1 MPSLVCI
8 RGRPKL
14 TCASSTRGVICI
26 KFTMFQKLTTCRFG
40 SAKQLSKLLAA
51 ACLRKA
57 FVVTKRGKVKF
68 DNLVHAS
75 SLSMVTRF
83 LGICAYFGPCHLFQ
97 PVARELP
104 AHTLPT
110 ASIDRLHVRPFSRFL
125 GHPFCAVYRF
135 VRLSQSRDQSM
146 VKLQISFKRAKMSN
160 VALRFHASSL
170 LIISTEIG
178 PMRTR

>member
-40 SAKQLSKLLAA
+40 SAKQLAKLLAA

-68 DNLVHAS
+68 DNLADAS
-75 SLSMVTRF
+75 SWLRGFQEFVLISGRVIYF
-83 LGICAYFGPCHLFQ
+83 KLQLGNFQ
-97 PVARELP
+97 PTRYRLQVLTVCMCVLLVDSWVIRFARCIVSLGCPRVATKAWSNYKLVLSVLKCQTQLCVSMHRRCLLL
-104 AHTLPT
+104 A
-110 ASIDRLHVRPFSRFL
+110 RKL
-125 GHPFCAVYRF
+125 G
-135 VRLSQSRDQSM
+135 L
-146 VKLQISFKRAKMSN
+146 
-160 VALRFHASSL
+160 
-170 LIISTEIG
+170 
-178 PMRTR
+178 